1 MKYSREWHGEGLTG
15 WLKTKIVSIPFIA
28 DALNE
33 AYRRGGIDS
42 FPLAQKDVLETMR
55 DDLDKRS
62 DLLAEEK
69 LAKLLSPIDPN
80 KVLTFNEKTK
90 QIYIGGILAEDIQLK
105 NLKSEADALMSFAL
119 WELLCNSIKS
129 LAEKALFI
137 EGDNLDTMKKGRTML
152 FTLSTQKKILDT
164 LRSIR

>member
-1 MKYSREWHGEGLTG
+1 MKYSREWHGEGLIG
-15 WLKTKIVSIPFIA
+15 WVKTKLVSLPFIA
-28 DALNE
+28 EILDD

-42 FPLAQKDVLETMR
+42 FPLAQKDILETMR
-55 DDLDKRS
+55 DDLDKQA

-69 LAKLLSPIDPN
+69 LAKLLSPVDPN
-80 KVLTFNEKTK
+80 KILTFNDKTK
-90 QIYIGGILAEDIQLK
+90 QIYIGGVLSEDVQLK
-105 NLKSEADALMSFAL
+105 NLKSEADALASFAL
-119 WELLCNSIKS
+119 WDLLHNSIKS